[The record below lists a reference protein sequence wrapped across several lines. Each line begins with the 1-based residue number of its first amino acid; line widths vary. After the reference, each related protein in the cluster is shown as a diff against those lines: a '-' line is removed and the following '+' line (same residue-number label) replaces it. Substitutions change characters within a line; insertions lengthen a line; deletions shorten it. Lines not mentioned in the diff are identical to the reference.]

1 MFHLYMQEII
11 SNVPE
16 FILKFWHTLV
26 LSALYHTLN
35 VIQTAQIANL
45 FAKEKLNYL

>member
-16 FILKFWHTLV
+16 FIFKFWQMLV

-35 VIQTAQIANL
+35 VIQTVPFSNL
-45 FAKEKLNYL
+45 FAKEKWNYS